1 MSLPYLKRRRGL
13 GLATWMMVLVVR
25 LAYAQ
30 ALGTL
35 NGRVVD
41 QGDAVLPGV
50 TITATHTGT
59 GVIRTTVTNE
69 TGVYS
74 LPGLA
79 PGPYEVKTEL
89 SGFGP
94 GTRRGTLIVGAT
106 LTLDFTLGVAGLSET
121 LTVSGAAPVIEV
133 TQSRV
138 GAVMQATEVANLPV
152 LTRNYVGLVALLPG
166 AKPVLTGLQYKDNA
180 EIGGVSFGGSGGRNI
195 SATLDGGDNADLF
208 GGGIMMNYS
217 QESIEEFRLSTHQ
230 FTAVDGRTNGAALA
244 LVTKSGGNQFHGS
257 ALGLMRN
264 KALIAKDYFAERDNL
279 PKPDYNRW
287 NYGGS
292 IGGPLKQNRI
302 FFFGA
307 AEGVNVKTSIIVPD
321 ALYNEQL
328 LLVPYG
334 GKPVHE
340 IAQPFH
346 DAKYTV
352 KLNAE
357 LSANHSLLGRYS
369 GQRNQNDNSQLRQR
383 DDQSQPGLNR
393 IQAWSG
399 VVQHRWTLSPSAVSE
414 LTFQANSLSV
424 LQDRYLPDGGP
435 LYSSGYPNV
444 PEGPPA
450 LEFPSVTMGG
460 SGGARIA
467 GHKLLPGFRGN
478 VSMQRGTHALTFGAG
493 YNRFEEIGFDRWATD
508 AFGLLSFF
516 DDPSVIVSN
525 SNGRYPQGFQT
536 PGIVRQS
543 LRGPLAFVGAK
554 VDSPAQFM
562 SWLQD
567 DWRMTPR
574 LTLNLGVR
582 YDLDINLYD
591 QRRFEQNPTYQILAD
606 IGNPYGAF
614 PKTPTRDISPRAG
627 LAYDL
632 RGDGRRVLRGGYGL
646 YFGSFCQC
654 GTGTILQQMHR
665 PLLATVQQTNTAIG
679 VGQLA
684 DYRFGID
691 PQPPRPDA
699 SDTLPSNAIGYWFDP
714 DLGDAYTHQV
724 HVGYAH
730 ELAPNTTLSVDYTHI
745 AGRNEF
751 RDRAI
756 NPLVNGARVLAP
768 EFARVYGDPN
778 RLSAVRLFGSWNR
791 SQFDELIIQF
801 QRRLPR
807 ATFQAHYTLSG
818 SYAYGGQILEDSNKS
833 PESQDAFDVFAPGE
847 WGPTSADE
855 RHRVVAFGVFELP
868 YGIQLSPVFQTATPR
883 PYTLLAGTDL
893 NRDGTNNDRYVDPAT
908 RQQVAVHSERGD
920 PTAVMDLRMTKTL
933 AFGTARRLGLFAEVF
948 NVFNT
953 ANFGASYQENS
964 RSAQFKQPIGFL
976 PSIGIPRQVQFGARF
991 QF

>member
-1 MSLPYLKRRRGL
+1 MSLPYSQRRRGL
-13 GLATWMMVLVVR
+13 RLATWVVVLVAR

-30 ALGTL
+30 ALGTFS
-35 NGRVVD
+35 GRVVD
-41 QGDAVLPGV
+41 QDDAVLPGV
-50 TITATHTGT
+50 TVTATHTST
-59 GVIRTTVTNE
+59 GVVRTTVTNE
-69 TGVYS
+69 NGVYS

-89 SGFGP
+89 SGFAP

-121 LTVSGAAPVIEV
+121 LTVSGASPLIEV

-166 AKPVLTGLQYKDNA
+166 AKPIITGVGYKDNT
-180 EIGGVSFGGSGGRNI
+180 EMGGVSFGGSGGRNI
-195 SATLDGGDNADLF
+195 APTLDSGDNWDLF
-208 GGGIMMNYS
+208 GGGILMNFS

-257 ALGLMRN
+257 ALGLMRT
-264 KALIAKDYFAERDNL
+264 KALIAKNYFAKRDNL
-279 PKPDYNRW
+279 PKPEYNRR

-292 IGGPLKQNRI
+292 IGGPVKQNRI

-307 AEGVNVKTSIIVPD
+307 AEGVNVNTSTIVPD
-321 ALYNEQL
+321 ALYNQQL
-328 LLVPYG
+328 LLLPYG
-334 GKPVHE
+334 AKPVHE
-340 IAQPFH
+340 IPQPFYN
-346 DAKYTV
+346 AMYTV
-352 KLNAE
+352 KVNAE
-357 LSANHSLLGRYS
+357 LSTNHSLLVRYA
-369 GQRNQNDNSQLRQR
+369 GQRNQNENSALLQR
-383 DDQSQPGLNR
+383 HEQSQPALQR
-393 IQAWSG
+393 IRTWSA
-399 VVQHRWTLSPSAVSE
+399 VVQHRWTLGPSVVNE
-414 LTFQANSLSV
+414 LTVQANSMRFV
-424 LQDRYLPDGGP
+424 QDRYLPDDGP
-435 LYSSGYPNV
+435 LYTSGYPNV
-444 PEGPPA
+444 PLVPPA
-450 LEFPSVTMGG
+450 LEFPSVTVG
-460 SGGARIA
+460 SAGGARI
-467 GHKLLPGFRGN
+467 GFQKLLPGFRDN
-478 VSMQRGTHALTFGAG
+478 VSMQLGTHALAFGAG
-493 YNRFEEIGFDRWATD
+493 YNRFEEVGHDQFGA
-508 AFGLLSFF
+508 AFGSFTFF

-543 LRGPLAFVGAK
+543 LTGSLARANAG
-554 VDSPAQFM
+554 VDGPAQFM

-574 LTLNLGVR
+574 LALNLGVR
-582 YDLDINLYD
+582 YDLDINLYN
-591 QRRFEQNPTYQILAD
+591 QRRFEQNPVYQILAA

-614 PKTPTRDISPRAG
+614 PKTPTRDISPRVG
-627 LAYDL
+627 FAYDL
-632 RGDGRRVLRGGYGL
+632 RGDGQRVLRGGYGL
-646 YFGSFCQC
+646 YFGSFVQ
-654 GTGTILQQMHR
+654 GSTTALLQQLNR
-665 PLLATVQQTNTAIG
+665 PLLATVQRTNTAIG

-684 DYRFGID
+684 NYRFGID
-691 PQPPRPDA
+691 PLLPRPVA
-699 SDTLPSNAIGYWFDP
+699 SDTLPSNATGQWFDP
-714 DLGDAYTHQV
+714 ALGDPYNHQV

-751 RDRAI
+751 RSRAI
-756 NPLVNGARVLAP
+756 NPLVDGVRILAP
-768 EFARVYGDPN
+768 ELARVYGDPN
-778 RLSAVRLFGSWNR
+778 RLSAVDIFGSWNR
-791 SQFDELIIQF
+791 SRFDELIIQF

-818 SYAYGGQILEDSNKS
+818 AYAYGGQIGENNNKS
-833 PESQDAFDVFAPGE
+833 PEAQDAFDVFAPGE

-855 RHRVVAFGVFELP
+855 RHRVVTFGVFELP
-868 YGIQLSPVFQTATPR
+868 YGIQLSPVFQMATPR
-883 PYTLLAGTDL
+883 PYTLLAGSDL

-908 RQQVAVHSERGD
+908 GQQVSVHSERGD
-920 PTAVMDLRMTKTL
+920 PTMVMDLRMTKTL
-933 AFGTARRLGLFAEVF
+933 TFGTARRIGLFAEVF

-964 RSAQFKQPIGFL
+964 RSAQFKQPIGFI
-976 PSIGIPRQVQFGARF
+976 PSIGIPRQVQLGARF